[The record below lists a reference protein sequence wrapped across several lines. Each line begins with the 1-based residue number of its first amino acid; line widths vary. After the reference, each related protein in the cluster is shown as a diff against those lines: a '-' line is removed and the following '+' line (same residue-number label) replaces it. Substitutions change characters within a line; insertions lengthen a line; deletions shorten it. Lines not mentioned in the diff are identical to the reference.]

1 MQTVLPTP
9 SSFPSAALNP
19 PVQSIAGS
27 NGQRASGA
35 DAQPLFRQVLGEASP
50 RHNQT
55 KEPQKSGENTR
66 STSTPPTGQPGPSI
80 PDKPS
85 SQQQSVSN
93 ESTLDDVSVDTLPH
107 VEAEP
112 ALVEAEP
119 VMTPVSWDFTVEGG
133 NANVAPDAQQ
143 ILHEAQVPPSDDDV
157 AQHAVGRVQENHSAS
172 SSSQPIPDRPLPADN
187 SPLPTNL
194 DETSNLRVAA
204 AAQADTSSDAK
215 NIHSPQAAA
224 AAPESAPSAARAAQ
238 GDQPREQTYTETG
251 RSTIPVNN
259 HPADSQPADSQSA
272 SAGAIREGFFRE
284 PDVTPPANVNWRA
297 AAAQQTSPPAS
308 SAAERTDAAVA
319 VQQDRSVDTKANA
332 QASMPAFNHQSEDS
346 SLLPAAA
353 RALQVETAVRLENAT
368 GQTAGAEQLDR
379 PATQSIGSSQ
389 LANAAQAASTSA
401 SGGEANATSFTQHD
415 ADAESSPF
423 ASRIMRGLTA
433 MINQRGGAM
442 NMRLDPPELGTLRVQ
457 MTIARGMVAA
467 EFHASTQQARA
478 LLDQHMTMLRTALEN
493 QGLTVDRL
501 TVQLSQGQSQHFMRD
516 DSNANA
522 GDHDQRSHHDAA
534 GGESRGRHEHSGDD
548 QPPPRRTVSF
558 ASLFGSEAHGFSAA
572 LGLE

>member
-19 PVQSIAGS
+19 PVQSTASS

-35 DAQPLFRQVLGEASP
+35 DAQPLFRQMLGEASP
-50 RHNQT
+50 GHNQA
-55 KEPQKSGENTR
+55 KEPQKTGENAR
-66 STSTPPTGQPGPSI
+66 STMTQLTGQPGLSI

-85 SQQQSVSN
+85 SQQQPVPN
-93 ESTLDDVSVDTLPH
+93 DSTLDDASVDALPH
-107 VEAEP
+107 AEAEP
-112 ALVEAEP
+112 ARVEAEP
-119 VMTPVSWDFTVEGG
+119 VMTPVSLDFAVERG

-143 ILHEAQVPPSDDDV
+143 ILHEAQVPPPADDV
-157 AQHAVGRVQENHSAS
+157 AQHAAGRLQENHSAS
-172 SSSQPIPDRPLPADN
+172 SSQPIPDRSLPADN
-187 SPLPTNL
+187 SPLPTNF
-194 DETSNLRVAA
+194 DETSSLRVAA
-204 AAQADTSSDAK
+204 ATQTNTRSDAK

-224 AAPESAPSAARAAQ
+224 AASEPAPSAACAAQ
-238 GDQPREQTYTETG
+238 GDQLREQTHTETS
-251 RSTIPVNN
+251 RSGIPANS
-259 HPADSQPADSQSA
+259 HPADSQPTNSQSA
-272 SAGAIREGFFRE
+272 SAGAIREGAFRE
-284 PDVTPPANVNWRA
+284 PNVTPPANVNWRA
-297 AAAQQTSPPAS
+297 AAAQQDS
-308 SAAERTDAAVA
+308 SSSSSSAERTDAAVA
-319 VQQDRSVDTKANA
+319 VQQDRSAKAEAKANA
-332 QASMPAFNHQSEDS
+332 QTSMPAFNRQSEDG

-353 RALQVETAVRLENAT
+353 RVLQVETAVRLENAT

-379 PATQSIGSSQ
+379 SAAQPIGGGQ
-389 LANAAQAASTSA
+389 LANAAQAAIA
-401 SGGEANATSFTQHD
+401 SGGEVNATSFTQHD

-442 NMRLDPPELGTLRVQ
+442 NMRLDPPELGTIRVQ

-516 DSNANA
+516 DSNANT
-522 GDHDQRSHHDAA
+522 GGHEQRPHHDAA
-534 GGESRGRHEHSGDD
+534 GGESRGRHEHSGGD

-558 ASLFGSEAHGFSAA
+558 ASLFGSEAPDFSAA